1 MTLYT
6 FVTLGLTGLKS
17 LKIIKFQAGL
27 FGEFRCN
34 DKFMHSEDYQ

>member
-6 FVTLGLTGLKS
+6 SVTLGFTGLKS
-17 LKIIKFQAGL
+17 LKIIKFQAEL